1 MRSPSRP
8 PNLRDGSTEVKATEG
23 SSGGAP
29 PSAGAAR
36 GSAHATRPVRGR
48 APSAAGGEPE
58 SPACSSN
65 PPAGL
70 DVFRSRSIFRFPR
83 RSSSG
88 YFSFEGDSLPS
99 SPLSP
104 KPVTAEKAT
113 QTPSP
118 TGQVMNHALQR
129 MAVEQGGGPG
139 THRLHG
145 SSPNPSGTQA
155 RNAAGD
161 MEAESFGRHLRT
173 IGDEYNRLL
182 LLRRMAGRPRRN
194 IVPLNLL
201 PHIHQ
206 EPVAM
211 LCVSLLLL
219 LIGRLMYLQG
229 CTNSQNNSQV

>member
-1 MRSPSRP
+1 MCSRSRP
-8 PNLRDGSTEVKATEG
+8 PNLRDGSAGVKPTEG
-23 SSGGAP
+23 GSGGDP
-29 PSAGAAR
+29 PSVGAAR
-36 GSAHATRPVRGR
+36 GSAQTTRSIHAREPC
-48 APSAAGGEPE
+48 AAAGEPDSALC
-58 SPACSSN
+58 SPRT
-65 PPAGL
+65 PAGL
-70 DVFRSRSIFRFPR
+70 DVFRRRSIFRFPR

-88 YFSFEGDSLPS
+88 YFSFDGDAAPS

-104 KPVTAEKAT
+104 NPVTADKAT

-145 SSPNPSGTQA
+145 SNPSSTRVQNASRDMQA
-155 RNAAGD
+155 
-161 MEAESFGRHLRT
+161 ETFGRQLRT

-182 LLRRMAGRPRRN
+182 LLRRIGRPRRE
-194 IVPLNLL
+194 IVHLNLM

-219 LIGRLMYLQG
+219 LIGRLIYLQG